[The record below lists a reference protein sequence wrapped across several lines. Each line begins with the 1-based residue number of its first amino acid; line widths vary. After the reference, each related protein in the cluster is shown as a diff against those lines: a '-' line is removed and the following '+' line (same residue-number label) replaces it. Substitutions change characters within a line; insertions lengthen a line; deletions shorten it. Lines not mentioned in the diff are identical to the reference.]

1 MSKKI
6 LFMCPHNAAKSI
18 IAIGYFRQLA
28 ERHELDVSAD
38 SAGTEPDETIW
49 PSVAELLEK
58 DGIDVSGEV
67 PRLVTWR
74 DLDDVSRIVSLGC
87 DISALEP
94 TAAKVEHWDVPLPSQ
109 DLQASRDAIRARV
122 EQLIEELASR
132 SSRVT

>member
-28 ERHELDVSAD
+28 ERDELDVTAD

-58 DGIDVSGEV
+58 DGVDVSGEV
-67 PRLVTWR
+67 PRLVTRR
-74 DLDDVSRIVSLGC
+74 DLDDVSRVVSLGC
-87 DISALEP
+87 DISALGP
-94 TAAKVEHWDVPLPSQ
+94 TTAKVEHWDVPLPSQ

-122 EQLIEELASR
+122 EQLVGELRPAE
-132 SSRVT
+132 

>member
-1 MSKKI
+1 MSRKI

-49 PSVAELLEK
+49 SSVAELLEK

-67 PRLVTWR
+67 PRLVTRR
-74 DLDDVSRIVSLGC
+74 DLDDVSRIISLGC
-87 DISALEP
+87 DISSLEL